1 MKCNT
6 PQQLVRIFE
15 KNHLVIKEGRKS
27 YSLRVNKANCEMML
41 NSRDSLT
48 GKKDKFKDAKSMKAL
63 HLNIF

>member
-48 GKKDKFKDAKSMKAL
+48 GKKTNLRMLKA
-63 HLNIF
+63 